1 MRRVTLH
8 EMGAGYVVVL
18 VATVMPYD
26 FKILLVPEP
35 ILPLGNSHLSLGCLW
50 QITQDHLSAR
60 ARELAE
66 DGDAAVAL
74 ALLP

>member
-18 VATVMPYD
+18 VATVMPCD
-26 FKILLVPEP
+26 FKILAPEP

-60 ARELAE
+60 ARERAE
-66 DGDAAVAL
+66 NGDATVAL